1 MTTIAVTV
9 ALAEYRSVYM
19 KKRIISGVVMGII
32 VAAVLTVGLIFKNTK
47 MPIFDIRIGVALIT
61 VFIAAIAAMA
71 TWELVS
77 NALGLKWLPFRIV
90 SAVYTAGMVFLF
102 YLWLEISFR
111 TKEFFSGAVS
121 AIQLDQDELYMP
133 VVIAIISIFYFVVMA
148 VLSLVKQQ
156 ELGLEKII
164 SLCTM
169 PLFISFSLA
178 SLGSI
183 ATATNGVY
191 YLLLI
196 LNFSSVCDM
205 GAYFVGVS
213 IGKTKLCPEISPKK
227 TVEGAFGGIIS
238 SIIVGVVI
246 TLCFEH
252 FGKIFPVVLL
262 AVPLCAAG
270 MAGDLFA
277 SIIKRK
283 VGIKDYGNLIPGH
296 GGVLDRI
303 DSILFIAPL
312 MFSCMFMGII

>member
-1 MTTIAVTV
+1 
-9 ALAEYRSVYM
+9 M
-19 KKRIISGVVMGII
+19 KTRIISGIVMAII
-32 VAAVLTVGLIFKNTK
+32 VAAVLALGLLVNPLF
-47 MPIFDIRIGVALIT
+47 IT
-61 VFIAAIAAMA
+61 VFVAVVAAIGTYELVHNAAGIKSKSAFGGACVFAFLNIFALDTSFKEFIVENLVVRKCPDSAQRVESFLHYWELAVTGLCVLFFLYCVVMVLKNHKDFGLAQIAALCGLPIPLTFAFAC
-71 TWELVS
+71 LS
-77 NALGLKWLPFRIV
+77 NVINLENGL
-90 SAVYTAGMVFLF
+90 
-102 YLWLEISFR
+102 
-111 TKEFFSGAVS
+111 
-121 AIQLDQDELYMP
+121 
-133 VVIAIISIFYFVVMA
+133 
-148 VLSLVKQQ
+148 
-156 ELGLEKII
+156 
-164 SLCTM
+164 
-169 PLFISFSLA
+169 
-178 SLGSI
+178 
-183 ATATNGVY
+183 Y
-191 YLLLI
+191 YLLML
-196 LNFSSVCDM
+196 LNFSSICDM
-205 GAYFVGVS
+205 GAYFVGVT
-213 IGKTKLCPEISPKK
+213 IGKHKLCPEISPKK